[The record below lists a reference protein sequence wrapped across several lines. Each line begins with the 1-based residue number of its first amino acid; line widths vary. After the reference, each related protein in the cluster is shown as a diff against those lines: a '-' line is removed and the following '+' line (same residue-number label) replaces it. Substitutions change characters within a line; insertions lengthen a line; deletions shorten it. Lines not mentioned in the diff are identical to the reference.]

1 VLVFVNSLYLVYT
14 VQSARQRVRMRAGF
28 GLRFQAASSLCFIS
42 NLPCLSET
50 LTMRLRLC
58 GLMLSVL
65 AAAAFS

>member
-1 VLVFVNSLYLVYT
+1 
-14 VQSARQRVRMRAGF
+14 MCAGF
-28 GLRFQAASSLCFIS
+28 GLRFQAASSLYFIS